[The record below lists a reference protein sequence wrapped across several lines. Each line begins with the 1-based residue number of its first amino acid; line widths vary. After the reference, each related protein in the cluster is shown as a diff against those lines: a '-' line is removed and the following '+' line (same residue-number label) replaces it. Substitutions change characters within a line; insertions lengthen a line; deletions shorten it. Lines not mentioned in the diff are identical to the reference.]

1 MSVYRP
7 KYKVGDQTRTVNVWW
22 YKFRFAGQMIRES
35 SKSQSKTVAKE
46 AERARRR
53 ELEESWNQI
62 KRRKLPPLFSLAA
75 ADWLKTRTSI
85 APATERSYK
94 LAISQ
99 LTKDFGKQLLCD
111 LSGED
116 LAAYQTRR
124 KRDGVSNR
132 TVNLELGVLRSILRR
147 NRMWEPIAGDVDFLK
162 ESPSPGRAL
171 THEEE
176 TVLLDAA
183 SRSRC
188 RSLYPVIMLAI
199 NTGMRASEIRGLTWA
214 QVDFLAK
221 SLTVGKSKTAAGT
234 GRIIPVNPRALALLT
249 HWRGLFPGAEAEL
262 YVFPHEKYGLAGN
275 DRKQCAYEI
284 IPTEPMNRWKVA
296 WESARKAAG
305 VSCRFHDLRHTFISR
320 LAESQASDSTVMAL
334 AGHVSRAMMERYSHI
349 RMEAKRLAVDDL
361 SGTDFEPGVAQ
372 NWAQFFVSEK
382 TDEAKL
388 LKISGEPGRTR
399 TCNPLIKSSTRTWN
413 QQLRQSDKTRAYVLQ
428 RACSHG
434 HVVLAAHA

>member
-1 MSVYRP
+1 MSVYRR
-7 KYKVGDQTRTVNVWW
+7 GDVWW
-22 YKFRFAGQMIRES
+22 YKFRFAGQVIRES
-35 SKSQSKTVAKE
+35 SKSESKTVAKD

-62 KRRKLPPLFSLAA
+62 KRRKLPPLFALAA
-75 ADWLKTRTSI
+75 ADWLKTRTGI
-85 APATERSYK
+85 ASSTERSYK

-132 TVNLELGVLRSILRR
+132 TVNLEMGVLRGILRR
-147 NRMWEPIAGDVDFLK
+147 YRMWEPIAADVDFLK

-171 THEEE
+171 SHEEE
-176 TVLLDAA
+176 GSLLEVA
-183 SRSRC
+183 SKSRC
-188 RSLYPVIMLAI
+188 RSLYPVVMLAL
-199 NTGMRASEIRGLTWA
+199 NTGMRASEIRGLKWK
-214 QVDFLAK
+214 QVDFLGSA
-221 SLTVGKSKTAAGT
+221 LTVGKSKTLAGT
-234 GRIIPVNPRALALLT
+234 GRVIPLNPRALAVLT
-249 HWRGLFPGAEAEL
+249 HWRGLFSTAQPEH

-275 DRKQCAYEI
+275 DRQPCAWETD
-284 IPTEPMNRWKVA
+284 PAQPMHRWKVA
-296 WESARKAAG
+296 WESARKAAK

-349 RMEAKRLAVDDL
+349 RMEAKRRAVDTL

-372 NWAQFFVSEK
+372 NWAQFFISESSE
-382 TDEAKL
+382 EANL
-388 LKISGEPGRTR
+388 LKRNGEPRRTR
-399 TCNPLIKSSTRTWN
+399 TSNPLFASESLFYW
-413 QQLRQSDKTRAYVLQ
+413 
-428 RACSHG
+428 
-434 HVVLAAHA
+434 LA

>member
-1 MSVYRP
+1 LSVYRR
-7 KYKVGDQTRTVNVWW
+7 GDIWW

-35 SKSQSKTVAKE
+35 SKSESKTVGKD

-62 KRRKLPPLFSLAA
+62 KPRKLPPLFSLAA

-85 APATERSYK
+85 APSTERSYK

-147 NRMWEPIAGDVDFLK
+147 YRMWEPIAADVDFLT

-171 THEEE
+171 AHDEE
-176 TVLLDAA
+176 TRLLEAA
-183 SRSRC
+183 SKSRC
-188 RSLYPVIMLAI
+188 RSLYPVVMLAL
-199 NTGMRASEIRGLTWA
+199 NSGMRASEIRGLKWE

-221 SLTVGKSKTAAGT
+221 ALTVGKSKTTAGT
-234 GRIIPVNPRALALLT
+234 GRIIPLNPRAVTVLT
-249 HWRGLFPGAEAEL
+249 HWRRLYHGVQPEH

-275 DRKQCAYEI
+275 DRQPCAWEI
-284 IPTEPMNRWKVA
+284 EPTEPMHRWKVA
-296 WESARKAAG
+296 WESARRTAK

-349 RMEAKRLAVDDL
+349 RMEAKRRAVDDL

-382 TDEAKL
+382 ENDPNL
-388 LKISGEPGRTR
+388 LKTSGEPGRTR
-399 TCNPLIKSSTRTWN
+399 TCNPLIKS
-413 QQLRQSDKTRAYVLQ
+413 QLLY
-428 RACSHG
+428 H
-434 HVVLAAHA
+434 

>member
-1 MSVYRP
+1 MSLYRR
-7 KYKVGDQTRTVNVWW
+7 GDVWW

-35 SKSQSKTVAKE
+35 SKSESKTVAKD
-46 AERARRR
+46 AERVRRR

-75 ADWLKTRTSI
+75 ADWLKTRTGI
-85 APATERSYK
+85 ATSTERSYK

-99 LTKDFGKQLLCD
+99 LTKNFGKQLLCD

-124 KRDGVSNR
+124 KREGVSNR

-147 NRMWEPIAGDVDFLK
+147 YRMWEPIAADVDFLK
-162 ESPSPGRAL
+162 ESASPGRAL

-176 TVLLDAA
+176 TALLDAA
-183 SRSRC
+183 SKSRC
-188 RSLYPVIMLAI
+188 RSLYPVIMLAL

-221 SLTVGKSKTAAGT
+221 SLMVGKSKTAAGT
-234 GRIIPVNPRALALLT
+234 GRIIPLNPRAVAALT
-249 HWRGLFPGAEAEL
+249 HWRGLFPGAQPEHH
-262 YVFPHEKYGLAGN
+262 VFPHEKYGLAGN
-275 DRKQCAYEI
+275 DRQLCAYEI
-284 IPTEPMNRWKVA
+284 IPTEPMHRWKVG
-296 WESARKAAG
+296 WEGARKAAK

-349 RMEAKRLAVDDL
+349 RMEAKRRAVDDL
-361 SGTDFEPGVAQ
+361 SGTDFALGVAQ

-382 TDEAKL
+382 LDEANS
-388 LKISGEPGRTR
+388 LKTSGEPGRTR
-399 TCNPLIKSSTRTWN
+399 TSNPLIKS
-413 QQLRQSDKTRAYVLQ
+413 QLLY
-428 RACSHG
+428 H
-434 HVVLAAHA
+434 

>member
-1 MSVYRP
+1 MSVYRR
-7 KYKVGDQTRTVNVWW
+7 GDVWW
-22 YKFRFAGQMIRES
+22 YKFRFAGQMVRES
-35 SKSQSKTVAKE
+35 SKSGSKTVAKD

-75 ADWLKTRTSI
+75 SDWLKTRTSI
-85 APATERSYK
+85 APSTKRSYK

-111 LSGED
+111 LSGVD
-116 LAAYQTRR
+116 LAGYQNRR

-147 NRMWEPIAGDVDFLK
+147 YRMWEPIAADVEFLK

-176 TVLLDAA
+176 TALLDAA
-183 SRSRC
+183 SKSRC
-188 RSLYPVIMLAI
+188 RSLYAVIMLAI

-214 QVDFLAK
+214 QIDFLAK
-221 SLTVGKSKTAAGT
+221 SLLVGKSKTAAGT
-234 GRIIPVNPRALALLT
+234 GRIIPLNPRAVEVLT
-249 HWRGLFPGAEAEL
+249 HWRRLYAGTEAEH
-262 YVFPHEKYGLAGN
+262 YVFPHEKYGLAGD
-275 DRKQCAYEI
+275 DRKPCAYEI
-284 IPTEPMNRWKVA
+284 IPTEPMHRWKVA
-296 WESARKAAG
+296 WESARKTAG

-361 SGTDFEPGVAQ
+361 SGTDFEPSVAQ
-372 NWAQFFVSEK
+372 NWAQFLVSK
-382 TDEAKL
+382 KPDEAKS
-388 LKISGEPGRTR
+388 LKTSGEPGRTR
-399 TCNPLIKSSTRTWN
+399 TYNPLIKS
-413 QQLRQSDKTRAYVLQ
+413 QLLY
-428 RACSHG
+428 H
-434 HVVLAAHA
+434 